1 MDSEKSN
8 RIIQSAKPILVTG
21 SHCSGTTWVGRMI
34 AVSPDVTYIHEP
46 FNVNHDRGICSARFD
61 YWFTFISEQNEAQY
75 QRDFEDTMALRYSL
89 QGLSGITGGLKGISR
104 AARNYTRFRKGR
116 LQNNRPLLK
125 DPIALFS
132 ADWLSATF
140 DMDTI
145 VMIRHPAAFAG
156 SVKVK
161 NRSHPF
167 SHFLN
172 QPLLMDEHLGAFR
185 DEITYFSKEERPLIE
200 QSALLWKLIHFMILK
215 YKKTHPHWLYI
226 RHEDLSIEPTKGF
239 AGLYR
244 QIGLDYSAQV
254 SEVIETYSSG
264 QASKK
269 SSSEYRY
276 KKINRES
283 GSNIQKWK
291 ERLTD
296 DEIRLLKS
304 QVHDISKEF
313 YSEDEW

>member
-1 MDSEKSN
+1 MAFKKNSSDMKST
-8 RIIQSAKPILVTG
+8 KPILVTG

-46 FNVNHDRGICSARFD
+46 FNINHDRGICNAQFEH
-61 YWFTFISEQNEAQY
+61 WFTFVCEQNEAKY
-75 QRDFEDTMALRYSL
+75 YKKFEDTMALRYDL
-89 QGLSGITGGLKGISR
+89 RGLAHVTGLKHISR
-104 AARNYTRFRKGR
+104 AARNYTQFMKGR
-116 LQNNRPLLK
+116 LRNNRPLLK
-125 DPIALFS
+125 DPIAIFS
-132 ADWLSATF
+132 ADWLTTAF
-140 DMDTI
+140 DMDTV
-145 VMIRHPAAFAG
+145 VMVRHPAAFAG

-167 SHFLN
+167 SHFLQ
-172 QPLLMDEHLGAFR
+172 QPLLMNEHLEPFR
-185 DEITYFSKEERPLIE
+185 DEITYFTKEERPLID

-215 YKKTHPHWLYI
+215 YQKTRPDWIYL
-226 RHEDLSIEPTKGF
+226 RHEDLSMEPIEGF
-239 AGLYR
+239 STLYG
-244 QIGLDYSAQV
+244 QICLDYSAEV

-283 GSNIQKWK
+283 GSNVKKWK

-296 DEIRLLKS
+296 EEIRKLKS
-304 QVHDISKEF
+304 QVQEISKEF
-313 YSEDEW
+313 YSEDDW